1 MMRSA
6 LRLCL
11 LFVACALCAA
21 ISSPVWAQTATVYEG
36 ARLITGDG
44 SAPIENSAIV
54 VTDNRFT
61 AVGRRGA
68 VAVPNGAAHV
78 DLSGKTIIP
87 GLVDAHSHIGYMKNL
102 SNGAQNY
109 TRENILDHMY
119 RFAYFGVVASM
130 PYGTDFGELP
140 YQMRAD
146 TLAGK
151 YPGAA
156 RFLTTEIGRA
166 PEDEIKPDNQRHSA
180 ILIRNEDDIRRAMQE
195 FSANKVPMLK
205 TWVDSRGGTVRKFSP
220 AMYSAIIAE
229 AHKNNIKVVVH
240 ATQLED
246 VKGLLRANVDGLAHM
261 PSDTDDEL
269 MTLLKARPNVF
280 FTLALGGPRRV
291 TYAPWL
297 NPVNPLVADTVS
309 PEQIKRLRDR
319 LAATKPE
326 DLAKSRE
333 EWTKLA
339 RGIARFAAAGVRV
352 GVGTDGGGQLG
363 DQFIGWT
370 MHTEMENM
378 VA

>member
-1 MMRSA
+1 
-6 LRLCL
+6 
-11 LFVACALCAA
+11 
-21 ISSPVWAQTATVYEG
+21 
-36 ARLITGDG
+36 
-44 SAPIENSAIV
+44 
-54 VTDNRFT
+54 
-61 AVGRRGA
+61 
-68 VAVPNGAAHV
+68 
-78 DLSGKTIIP
+78 
-87 GLVDAHSHIGYMKNL
+87 
-102 SNGAQNY
+102 
-109 TRENILDHMY
+109 
-119 RFAYFGVVASM
+119 
-130 PYGTDFGELP
+130 
-140 YQMRAD
+140 
-146 TLAGK
+146 
-151 YPGAA
+151 
-156 RFLTTEIGRA
+156 
-166 PEDEIKPDNQRHSA
+166 
-180 ILIRNEDDIRRAMQE
+180 
-195 FSANKVPMLK
+195 
-205 TWVDSRGGTVRKFSP
+205 
-220 AMYSAIIAE
+220 MYSAIIAE

-378 VA
+378 VAGGMTPMQVLVAATKVSASIVGVDDIGGVAPGKSADFVVLDANPLDDITNTRRINRVFLRGAEVPRAEMRAKWQAEMRASAR